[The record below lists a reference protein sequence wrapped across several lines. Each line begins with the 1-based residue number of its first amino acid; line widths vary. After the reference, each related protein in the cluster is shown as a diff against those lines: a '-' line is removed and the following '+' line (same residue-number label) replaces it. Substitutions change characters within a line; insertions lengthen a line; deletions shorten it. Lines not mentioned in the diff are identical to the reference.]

1 MKGAVATGR
10 ADQMRK
16 VVDSNFL
23 QSNGLRE
30 YLATS
35 SDNCA
40 VLTDYAAMEAYKGDT
55 LVSIY
60 RSMEILADYPRQVV
74 VLKGTQTVCGLK
86 AVLGPEQQRQL
97 IDDDQTSGF
106 AEYCTSLSAAKAGDM
121 CFQEQLLI
129 HGREATAHM
138 ERMLADAPTFARGID
153 GITDIFTATELRA
166 LRTRA
171 AFTHAMLEKI
181 TKGILTL
188 AAFLFSDHPGITR
201 LPDAADLPGTFIF
214 RTALC
219 GYLLAVRWI
228 EVGGASK
235 VNPERMRNDL
245 VDINFAAYAT
255 YFDGLLTADKKL
267 DNIYQDAVYLLGAL
281 FVAPPS

>member
-1 MKGAVATGR
+1 
-10 ADQMRK
+10 MRK

-23 QSNGLRE
+23 QSDGLRE
-30 YLATS
+30 YLAKS
-35 SDNCA
+35 SGNFA

-60 RSMEILADYPRQVV
+60 RSMETLADYPGQVII
-74 VLKGTQTVCGLK
+74 LKGTQTVCGLK
-86 AVLGPEQQRQL
+86 AALGPEQQRQL
-97 IDDDQTSGF
+97 IDEDQTIGF
-106 AEYCTSLSAAKAGDM
+106 AEYCAFLGAAKGGDTF
-121 CFQEQLLI
+121 FQKQLLI

-138 ERMLADAPTFARGID
+138 ERMLADALTFARGID
-153 GITDIFTATELRA
+153 GIADIFTASELKA

-171 AFTHAMLEKI
+171 AFTPAMLEKV

-201 LPDAADLPGTFIF
+201 LPDAVDFPGTFIF

-228 EVGGASK
+228 EVGGASNVK
-235 VNPERMRNDL
+235 PEKMRNDL

-267 DNIYQDAVYLLGAL
+267 DDIYQDAVFLLGAL